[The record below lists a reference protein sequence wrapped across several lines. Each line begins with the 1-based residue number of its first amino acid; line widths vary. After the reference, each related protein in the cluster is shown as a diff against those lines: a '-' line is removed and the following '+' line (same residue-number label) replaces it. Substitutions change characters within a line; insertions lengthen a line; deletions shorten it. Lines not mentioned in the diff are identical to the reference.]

1 ERCAG
6 APPSST
12 PLGSDTAAVDHHH
25 RHHGHNQLPPQ
36 LQQQQQ
42 QQQLQPSKKKDE
54 AAGDGRGGFGRRFEA
69 DVGYVDVDTRVSR
82 ESYGAART
90 AAGAVILAV
99 DRVVQGKNPNAFVA
113 VRPPGHHAG
122 PSGSA
127 PASSFWKNPGMNSS
141 GFCLLNNA
149 AIGAA
154 YARCRYGRSGE
165 LSRVA
170 IVDIDIHHGNGTEEI
185 VRCLR
190 PMTTRLPLPPSWP
203 PMTKTVYKPWLDDG
217 DADNV
222 FFGSVSLQD
231 KDLFYPASGTE
242 EERFNDND
250 ANIVNVSLSPL
261 GPAPGDEPKKRA
273 LTKTKVTEYTNKAC
287 NEFKQKCQRTLLARL
302 KEFSPDLLIIS
313 AGFDGHVEDYYHYL
327 SNEVYEW
334 VTLALADC
342 CPTGRVV
349 SVLEGGYS
357 LEARVSRAKAAQQAR
372 ANNKRANKP
381 ETAAAAASTTS
392 GSSGV
397 GGSASGSGSGPALR
411 ERRNRP
417 ATRGSG
423 GGNAQQRPPPQFVAT
438 AAAPAGS
445 AASFPPQ
452 PHSSSVGAPGA
463 GNKADSKSAA
473 AAMLHTVPAAVPT
486 AAGAPLLSS
495 APAGSSTI
503 AAVGASS
510 LSPSDQPPGGGF
522 GATGSGASSLVG
534 EDPAVPVVVVCG
546 APVSG
551 GVGGVG
557 GGNRKKASR
566 KVPVAASAA
575 KGEGED
581 AAIRAWD
588 GGLVRGVVSH
598 VSALMTCASRQQ
610 QEQQR
615 LQQQSRPGPNTKAAV
630 AAAAAAS
637 SAGAVGG
644 K

>member
-6 APPSST
+6 APSSIT
-12 PLGSDTAAVDHHH
+12 PLGPDTAAVDHHH
-25 RHHGHNQLPPQ
+25 HHDGHNQLPPQ

-42 QQQLQPSKKKDE
+42 QQQQQQPSKKKEE
-54 AAGDGRGGFGRRFEA
+54 AAGDSKGGFGRRFEA

-122 PSGSA
+122 PSGSV

-190 PMTTRLPLPPSWP
+190 PLTTRLPLPPSWP

-231 KDLFYPASGTE
+231 KGLFYPASGTE

-261 GPAPGDEPKKRA
+261 GPTPGDEPKKRA

-372 ANNKRANKP
+372 ANNKRATKP
-381 ETAAAAASTTS
+381 ETAAAAGPTTS

-397 GGSASGSGSGPALR
+397 GGTSASGSGSGPALR

-438 AAAPAGS
+438 AAAAAGS

-463 GNKADSKSAA
+463 GNKADNKPAG
-473 AAMLHTVPAAVPT
+473 AMLHTVPAAVPT

-495 APAGSSTI
+495 APAGSNTI
-503 AAVGASS
+503 AAMGASS

-522 GATGSGASSLVG
+522 GATGSGASSVVG
-534 EDPAVPVVVVCG
+534 EDPAVPVAVVCG
-546 APVSG
+546 APVSS

-566 KVPVAASAA
+566 KVPVAAAA

-598 VSALMTCASRQQ
+598 
-610 QEQQR
+610 
-615 LQQQSRPGPNTKAAV
+615 
-630 AAAAAAS
+630 
-637 SAGAVGG
+637 
-644 K
+644 